1 VSPAALILPLAA
13 GFGYAC
19 GAIAIKRSLTLGVS
33 GAWVNM
39 TCNAVMAFS
48 FQWLWLLPGGVTSPH
63 ALLAPAVCGFLF
75 FLGQICTFRAI
86 ATGDVSVSTPLLGT
100 KVVLVTLFSVFL
112 LGKSLPVAW
121 WGASFLATLGIALIS
136 YTPGGSHRHLAQAV
150 AWSLAAAA
158 LFALTDV
165 LVQSWVPR
173 VGYSRFAPVMFGVTG
188 ICSLFHLPAL
198 LHGARTSRRSNGTPV
213 VPGTAYPWLF
223 AGALLL
229 AVQGLG
235 MYSAIGLYGSATLT
249 NILYGSRCLWSVI
262 LVWLLGSLGPDR
274 SAGSDRGAVMFRRL
288 MGALLLLSAMA
299 LVLR

>member
-1 VSPAALILPLAA
+1 MSPGALLLPLGA

-19 GAIAIKRSLTLGVS
+19 GAIAIKRSLSCGIS
-33 GAWVNM
+33 SSWVNVI
-39 TCNAVMAFS
+39 CNAVMALF
-48 FQWLWLLPGGVTSPH
+48 FQWLWLLPGGVISPRL
-63 ALLAPAVCGFLF
+63 LLAPAICGFLF

-112 LGKSLPVAW
+112 MGKPLPVSW
-121 WGASFLATLGIALIS
+121 WGASVLATLGIAMIS

-165 LVQSWVPR
+165 LVQGWVPR
-173 VGYSRFAPVMFGVTG
+173 VGYSRFAPVMFGVMG
-188 ICSLFHLPAL
+188 ICSLLHLPTL
-198 LHGARTSRRSNGTPV
+198 LYGARNPPRSNGV
-213 VPGTAYPWLF
+213 AVAPGAALLWLF

-229 AVQGLG
+229 AVQALG
-235 MYSAIGLYGSATLT
+235 MYSAIGLYGSAAFT
-249 NILYGSRCLWSVI
+249 NILYGSRCLWSVL
-262 LVWLLGSLGPDR
+262 LVWLFASLVPDLAVGGDR
-274 SAGSDRGAVMFRRL
+274 SAVMLRRL
-288 MGALLLLSAMA
+288 IGALLLLSAMA

>member
-1 VSPAALILPLAA
+1 MSPAALILPLGA

-19 GAIAIKRSLTLGVS
+19 GAIAIKRSLTSGVS

-63 ALLAPAVCGFLF
+63 ALLAPAFCGFLF

-112 LGKSLPVAW
+112 LGKPLPVAW

-150 AWSLAAAA
+150 AWSLAAAT

-188 ICSLFHLPAL
+188 LFSLLHLPAL
-198 LHGARTSRRSNGTPV
+198 LHGTRKQQRSGGMAV
-213 VPGTAYPWLF
+213 VPAGALLWLF
-223 AGALLL
+223 AGSLLL
-229 AVQGLG
+229 AVQALG
-235 MYSAIGLYGSATLT
+235 MYSAIGLYGSASLT
-249 NILYGSRCLWSVI
+249 NILYGSRCLWGVL
-262 LVWLLGSLGPDR
+262 LVWLLAPLVPDRPVGGDR
-274 SAGSDRGAVMFRRL
+274 SAVMLRRL
-288 MGALLLLSAMA
+288 LGALLLLSAMA